1 VQLHAGISSIQI
13 LEKVLSIRFAV
24 SLSFDDIEELKN
36 LKKHDIIVSIFL
48 DGQKAVWFRGR
59 ITSLG
64 MRERVSI
71 VVHTAI
77 NKTVIN
83 RLVDIH
89 NKDCLVNIFRVPPDM
104 EGASDGSVPEGNGNP
119 AGENLARE
127 DPASGS
133 LEELVETASKM
144 VGMARE
150 ELIERLTGFEKNGR
164 VVTGKK
170 RLEDVSDKQKPIMLD
185 RIRRLLKNGYVRDK
199 YFTPKDKEDH
209 RVPEGQGDRVRGNE
223 DG

>member
-13 LEKVLSIRFAV
+13 LEKVLSVRFAV

-89 NKDCLVNIFRVPPDM
+89 NKDCLVNIFRAPPDR
-104 EGASDGSVPEGNGNP
+104 EGASDGTVHERSGNP
-119 AGENLARE
+119 ARE

-133 LEELVETASKM
+133 LEELVETASRM

-170 RLEDVSDKQKPIMLD
+170 RLEDVSEKQKPIMLD

-209 RVPEGQGDRVRGNE
+209 RVPEAQGDRV
-223 DG
+223 

>member
-13 LEKVLSIRFAV
+13 LEKVLSVRFAV

-36 LKKHDIIVSIFL
+36 LKKYDIIVSIFL
-48 DGQKAVWFRGR
+48 DGRKAVWFRGR

-89 NKDCLVNIFRVPPDM
+89 NKDCLVNVFRAPPDR
-104 EGASDGSVPEGNGNP
+104 EGASDGTVHERSGNP
-119 AGENLARE
+119 ARE
-127 DPASGS
+127 DPASGN
-133 LEELVETASKM
+133 LEELVETASRM

-185 RIRRLLKNGYVRDK
+185 RIRRLLTNGYVRDK

-209 RVPEGQGDRVRGNE
+209 RVPEAQGDRVRGNE

>member
-1 VQLHAGISSIQI
+1 MQLHAGISSIQI

-48 DGQKAVWFRGR
+48 DGRKAVWFRGR

-89 NKDCLVNIFRVPPDM
+89 NKDCLVNVFRAPPDR
-104 EGASDGSVPEGNGNP
+104 EGASDGTVHERSGNP
-119 AGENLARE
+119 ARE
-127 DPASGS
+127 DPASGN
-133 LEELVETASKM
+133 LEELVETASRM

-185 RIRRLLKNGYVRDK
+185 RIRRLLTNGYVRDK

-209 RVPEGQGDRVRGNE
+209 RVPEAQGDRVRGNE

>member
-1 VQLHAGISSIQI
+1 MQLHAGISSIQI

-89 NKDCLVNIFRVPPDM
+89 NKDCLVNVFRAPPDR
-104 EGASDGSVPEGNGNP
+104 EGASDGTVHERSGNP
-119 AGENLARE
+119 ARE
-127 DPASGS
+127 DPASGN
-133 LEELVETASKM
+133 LEELVETASRM

-185 RIRRLLKNGYVRDK
+185 RIRRLLTNGYVRDK

-209 RVPEGQGDRVRGNE
+209 RVPEAQGDRVRGNE

>member
-1 VQLHAGISSIQI
+1 MQLHAGISSIQI

-48 DGQKAVWFRGR
+48 DGRKAVWFRGR

-64 MRERVSI
+64 IRERVSI

-89 NKDCLVNIFRVPPDM
+89 NKDCLVNVFRAPPDR
-104 EGASDGSVPEGNGNP
+104 EGASDGTVHERSGNP
-119 AGENLARE
+119 ARE
-127 DPASGS
+127 DPASGN
-133 LEELVETASKM
+133 LEELVETASRM

-185 RIRRLLKNGYVRDK
+185 RIRRLLTNGYVRDK

-209 RVPEGQGDRVRGNE
+209 RVPEAQGDRVRGNE

>member
-1 VQLHAGISSIQI
+1 MQLHAGISSIQI
-13 LEKVLSIRFAV
+13 LEKVLSVKFAV

-48 DGQKAVWFRGR
+48 DGRKAVWFRGR

-89 NKDCLVNIFRVPPDM
+89 NKDCLVNVFRAPPDR
-104 EGASDGSVPEGNGNP
+104 EGASDGTVHERSGNP
-119 AGENLARE
+119 ARE
-127 DPASGS
+127 DPASGN
-133 LEELVETASKM
+133 LEELVETASRM

-209 RVPEGQGDRVRGNE
+209 RVPEAQGDRVRGNE

>member
-13 LEKVLSIRFAV
+13 LEKVLSVRFAV

-48 DGQKAVWFRGR
+48 DGRKAVWFRGR

-89 NKDCLVNIFRVPPDM
+89 NKDCLVNIFRAPPDR
-104 EGASDGSVPEGNGNP
+104 EGASDGTAPEGSGN
-119 AGENLARE
+119 
-127 DPASGS
+127 

-144 VGMARE
+144 AGMPRE

-164 VVTGKK
+164 VVAGKK
-170 RLEDVSDKQKPIMLD
+170 RLEDVSEKQKPIMLD

-209 RVPEGQGDRVRGNE
+209 RVPEAQGDRIRGNE

>member
-89 NKDCLVNIFRVPPDM
+89 NKDCLVNIFRAPPDR
-104 EGASDGSVPEGNGNP
+104 EGASDGTVHERSGNP
-119 AGENLARE
+119 ARE

-209 RVPEGQGDRVRGNE
+209 RVPEAQGDRVRGNE

>member
-1 VQLHAGISSIQI
+1 MQLHAGISSIQI

-48 DGQKAVWFRGR
+48 DGRKAVWFRGR

-64 MRERVSI
+64 IRERVSI

-89 NKDCLVNIFRVPPDM
+89 NKDCLVNIFRVSADR
-104 EGASDGSVPEGNGNP
+104 EGASDGTVHERSGNP
-119 AGENLARE
+119 ARE
-127 DPASGS
+127 DPASGN
-133 LEELVETASKM
+133 LEELVETASRM

-209 RVPEGQGDRVRGNE
+209 RVPEAQGDRVRGNE

>member
-48 DGQKAVWFRGR
+48 DGRKAVWFRGR

-89 NKDCLVNIFRVPPDM
+89 NKDCLVNVFRAPPDR
-104 EGASDGSVPEGNGNP
+104 EGASDGTVHERSGNP
-119 AGENLARE
+119 ARE
-127 DPASGS
+127 DPASGN
-133 LEELVETASKM
+133 LEELVETASRM

-185 RIRRLLKNGYVRDK
+185 RIRRLLTNGYVRDK

-209 RVPEGQGDRVRGNE
+209 RVPEAQGDRVRGNE

>member
-1 VQLHAGISSIQI
+1 MQLHAGISSIQI

-48 DGQKAVWFRGR
+48 DGRKAVWFRGR

-89 NKDCLVNIFRVPPDM
+89 NKDCLVNVFRAPPDR
-104 EGASDGSVPEGNGNP
+104 EGASDGTVHERSGNP
-119 AGENLARE
+119 ARE
-127 DPASGS
+127 DPASGN
-133 LEELVETASKM
+133 LEELVETASRM

>member
-13 LEKVLSIRFAV
+13 LEKVLSVKFAV

-48 DGQKAVWFRGR
+48 DGRKAVWFRGR

-89 NKDCLVNIFRVPPDM
+89 NKDCLVNVFRAPPDR
-104 EGASDGSVPEGNGNP
+104 EGASDGTVHERSGNP
-119 AGENLARE
+119 ARE
-127 DPASGS
+127 DPASGN
-133 LEELVETASKM
+133 LEELVETASRM

-185 RIRRLLKNGYVRDK
+185 RIRRLLTNGYVRDK

-209 RVPEGQGDRVRGNE
+209 RVPEAQGDRVRGNE

>member
-1 VQLHAGISSIQI
+1 MQLHAGISSIQI
-13 LEKVLSIRFAV
+13 LEKVLSVRFAV

-36 LKKHDIIVSIFL
+36 LKKYDIIVSIFL
-48 DGQKAVWFRGR
+48 DGRKAVWFRGR

-89 NKDCLVNIFRVPPDM
+89 NKDCLVNVFRAPPDR
-104 EGASDGSVPEGNGNP
+104 EGASDGTVHERSGNP
-119 AGENLARE
+119 ARE
-127 DPASGS
+127 DPASGN
-133 LEELVETASKM
+133 LEELVETASRM

-185 RIRRLLKNGYVRDK
+185 RIRRLLTNGYVRDK

-209 RVPEGQGDRVRGNE
+209 RVPEAQGDRVRGNE